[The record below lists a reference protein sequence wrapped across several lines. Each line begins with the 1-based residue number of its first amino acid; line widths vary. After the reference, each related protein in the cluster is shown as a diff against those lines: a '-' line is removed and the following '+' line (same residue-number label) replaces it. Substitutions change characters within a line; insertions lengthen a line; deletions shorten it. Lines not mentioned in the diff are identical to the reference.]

1 MPQKTEFKLTNTALG
16 LILHNAKINSSS
28 GRIKEFAL
36 KNEHEY
42 LRELYEKGEG
52 KCAITG
58 VKISGEGLNKAS
70 LDRID
75 SNKGYIKG
83 NVQ

>member
-1 MPQKTEFKLTNTALG
+1 MC
-16 LILHNAKINSSS
+16 
-28 GRIKEFAL
+28 

-42 LRELYEKGEG
+42 LRELYERG

-58 VKISGEGLNKAS
+58 VKFSGEGLNKAS

-75 SNKGYIKG
+75 SNKGECTMSISRGKLSERDK
-83 NVQ
+83 